1 MITHLL
7 PIILAIPLSG
17 SWDPSLATPAQEE
30 EKQVIVRT
38 ASGKQGYL
46 GVQITDLTKE
56 KGKELKAKATEG
68 AVVTAVTEESPAE
81 KAGIA
86 ENDVIIEFNGRTI
99 YDSEDLTKAVR
110 RVSPG
115 TSVTVVVDRKGQKKS
130 LKATIGKA
138 KSTTFNL
145 AIPAIP
151 GPGRFRFFSGRH
163 SAYGLSLMELN
174 SQLRKY
180 FGTPEGKGVLVE
192 EVREGSAGEK
202 AGFVAGDVILR
213 IGSEPIEDLGDVQ
226 DGLEDFKEGEK
237 ADIEVLR
244 KGAQTII
251 ALPIEEGTT
260 HGHPESG
267 TSGWKVFR
275 HLEEFRPEMEQLQ
288 LELDAVKPELDRL
301 RLQLERE
308 HGAQEQALE
317 NFRVSLKKA
326 IRITV

>member
-1 MITHLL
+1 MIAHLL

-17 SWDPSLATPAQEE
+17 SWDPSCAMAAQEE
-30 EKQVIVRT
+30 EKQVVVRS

-68 AVVTAVTEESPAE
+68 AVVVAVTEESPAE

-86 ENDVIIEFNGRTI
+86 ENDVIIEFNGRAI

-115 TSVTVVVDRKGQKKS
+115 TSVTVVVERKGQRKS
-130 LKATIGKA
+130 LKATVGKA
-138 KSTTFNL
+138 KSTTFNI
-145 AIPAIP
+145 AIPPIP
-151 GPGRFRFFSGRH
+151 DPGRFRFFYGRH
-163 SAYGLSLMELN
+163 SEYGLSLMELN

-180 FGTPEGKGVLVE
+180 FGAPEGKGVLIEKVQ
-192 EVREGSAGEK
+192 EGSAGEK

-213 IGSEPIEDLGDVQ
+213 IGSEPIEELEDIR

-237 ADIEVLR
+237 ADVEVLR
-244 KGAQTII
+244 KGTQMTI
-251 ALPIEEGTT
+251 ALPIEEGTA
-260 HGHPESG
+260 HGHMRGGASPWREL
-267 TSGWKVFR
+267 R
-275 HLEEFRPEMEQLQ
+275 HLEEVAPEMDQLQ

-301 RLQLERE
+301 RLRLERE
-308 HGAQEQALE
+308 RGAREEALE
-317 NFRVSLKKA
+317 NFKVSLKKTV
-326 IRITV
+326 RITV